1 MPKTFRPEEVRR
13 TSVVF
18 ALLSSSALLLAS
30 SSSRTTVSAT
40 GRKIPA
46 FKFAQKNQGQPARKG
61 QAAAAPRVP
70 EATLLQIIEAEDER
84 RWDDAD
90 LGKLLTDANPSVRRR
105 AALAAGRIG
114 DEGAVAPLSAMLRAD
129 RDEAA
134 RAMAAFA
141 LGEIESESGADA
153 LVEVLRLSKATE
165 VRARAVE
172 ALGKIA
178 AALPDARQ
186 DSKKRLGMAIADAL
200 ASEGRLPKPNRA
212 LVLLGLTAMLRA
224 KPENGARTV
233 ALFLNSSDARVRA
246 DAANALAR
254 LRAKES
260 LERLRAML
268 SSDADAV
275 ARANAARALGAAEDA
290 AAFDALALH
299 ATTDADSRVRVSAVR
314 SLAQL
319 KNARASDVLVR
330 RGEELLIAYRSARA
344 GGASNPAEANELL
357 EVATAL
363 GRALQNSNDE
373 RATAL
378 LRQARDAGLIAP
390 EVETALAR
398 VAPAQYLRDRSVAD
412 FVSRVTSFKDPS
424 ITWQKVSAVGQGLG
438 EMANVTSAQ
447 VGNSVVG
454 LQADAQIALRSLV
467 QSENTPALAVPDLLR
482 ALQAFKPADLAAVAR
497 EELKADDV
505 IVRAT
510 AADILSE
517 MPPDADNSRSLA
529 AALPR
534 ALQDEMNDAALSV
547 IGALSKQQGA
557 EATDALQKALETTDY
572 LVRRRAA
579 DVLRGRAGGASSGA
593 RRVETVNTTNH
604 RSDYERAAART
615 GKQVRAVVSTDKGAF
630 TIELLPEDA
639 PLTVDNFVAL
649 ARRNYFNGI
658 AFHRVV
664 PNFVIQ
670 GGDPRGD
677 GNGGPGYQIR
687 CEINMV
693 PYGRGAV
700 GMALSGKDT
709 GGSQWFVT
717 HSPQPHLDGGYTV
730 FGRVIAGMD
739 VVDRIVRGDR
749 IRSVNVTE
757 TNAGRATAGRGQR

>member
-13 TSVVF
+13 TSVVL

-30 SSSRTTVSAT
+30 TASRAAVGSTPKSPA
-40 GRKIPA
+40 PA
-46 FKFAQKNQGQPARKG
+46 FKSAQKNQGQPARKG

-186 DSKKRLGMAIADAL
+186 DSKKRLGVAIADAL
-200 ASEGRLPKPNRA
+200 ASEGRLSKPNRA

-275 ARANAARALGAAEDA
+275 ARANAARALGAADDA

-299 ATTDADSRVRVSAVR
+299 AATDADSRVRVSAVR

-344 GGASNPAEANELL
+344 GGASNPTEANELL

-482 ALQAFKPADLAAVAR
+482 ALQAFKPADLAALAR
-497 EELKADDV
+497 EELKADDL

-510 AADILSE
+510 AAAILSE
-517 MPPDADNSRSLA
+517 MPPDAANS
-529 AALPR
+529 PR
-534 ALQDEMNDAALSV
+534 
-547 IGALSKQQGA
+547 
-557 EATDALQKALETTDY
+557 
-572 LVRRRAA
+572 
-579 DVLRGRAGGASSGA
+579 
-593 RRVETVNTTNH
+593 
-604 RSDYERAAART
+604 
-615 GKQVRAVVSTDKGAF
+615 
-630 TIELLPEDA
+630 P
-639 PLTVDNFVAL
+639 
-649 ARRNYFNGI
+649 
-658 AFHRVV
+658 
-664 PNFVIQ
+664 
-670 GGDPRGD
+670 
-677 GNGGPGYQIR
+677 
-687 CEINMV
+687 
-693 PYGRGAV
+693 
-700 GMALSGKDT
+700 
-709 GGSQWFVT
+709 
-717 HSPQPHLDGGYTV
+717 
-730 FGRVIAGMD
+730 
-739 VVDRIVRGDR
+739 
-749 IRSVNVTE
+749 
-757 TNAGRATAGRGQR
+757 